1 MIKVIHSFLV
11 AVLVLCV
18 FAPVA
23 PAQDEVE
30 EPSTDRK
37 FPKTVTFESGGGN
50 YSLTVTGLA
59 VRKKFMFKVYG
70 MAHYMDVAGFENKE
84 AVFEAAKSDE
94 RAKQITMVFVR
105 DVEAKKIQ
113 DAYREGIKKNATD
126 EEFEE
131 IKDLVERF
139 AGFYTKDIAKGD
151 RYVIRWLPGG
161 VVESLN
167 HGAPNE
173 TITDATFASVLWQI
187 WLGKDSIVDRDRL
200 VEMAV
205 VDDDDDD

>member
-11 AVLVLCV
+11 VLLAVCVL
-18 FAPVA
+18 APAA

-30 EPSTDRK
+30 EPSSETL
-37 FPKTVTFESGGGN
+37 FPKTVSFESGGGT

-70 MAHYMDVAGFENKE
+70 IAHYMDVAGFETKE
-84 AVFEAAKSDE
+84 AAFEAAKSDE

-113 DAYREGIKKNATD
+113 DAYREGFKKNASD

-139 AGFYTKDIAKGD
+139 AGFYTKDLTKGD

-161 VVESLN
+161 VVESID
-167 HGAPNE
+167 HGIPNE
-173 TITDATFASVLWQI
+173 TITDATFAAVLWRI
-187 WLGKDSIVDRDRL
+187 WLGRDSIVDRDRL
-200 VEMAV
+200 VKMAV
-205 VDDDDDD
+205 KDDD